1 MDKLPRFRRKAKS
14 PVVQIDVD
22 QQHMRGS
29 AAADYGAN
37 NHQQPPHQHSGSSS
51 SEANNRDSNG
61 NQHHN
66 HHQTH
71 QSRKLSTPKH
81 THTQAGARR
90 SHGND
95 DDKPPPSR
103 NGLKLP
109 GVGYLNLLK
118 RHTHSKRPWESP
130 PSDELST
137 SPSPSDLSP
146 SPPLTEPTAS
156 HNSLRPST
164 GSLET
169 DYMDLPGDRVG
180 AKKRPAPEMPAFLA
194 LSEPGKTFS
203 RCRNTPLP
211 CRAAIGS

>member
-14 PVVQIDVD
+14 PAVQIDAD
-22 QQHMRGS
+22 HQQMRGS
-29 AAADYGAN
+29 ASADYGADN
-37 NHQQPPHQHSGSSS
+37 HHQQPPHQHSGSSS
-51 SEANNRDSNG
+51 SEANNRNSD
-61 NQHHN
+61 QHH
-66 HHQTH
+66 HQSH
-71 QSRKLSTPKH
+71 QSRKLSTPKS

-118 RHTHSKRPWESP
+118 RHTHAKRPWESP
-130 PSDELST
+130 PPDELST

-146 SPPLTEPTAS
+146 SPPLTESTAS
-156 HNSLRPST
+156 HDSLRAST
-164 GSLET
+164 GSLQT
-169 DYMDLPGDRVG
+169 DYMDPPSDRVG

-194 LSEPGKTFS
+194 LSEQGKTVN

-211 CRAAIGS
+211 CCAAIDS